1 MLPIFRIL
9 PVGGVLLA
17 ITLLALALN
26 PPASM
31 HANLTPGVVP
41 MRGAMIEQSAHPE
54 WRQFLLLA
62 AIRRTDELNR
72 LRELPDTAVRIDD
85 APAPPAATAAPA
97 EPKLTVLPTERND
110 TDPDADDTTGSI
122 MQPPAATIPIDI
134 GEPSAFEL
142 PVATPEEKPPVI
154 RTPLR
159 LKSDNENRLTGG
171 PRTRRAKAAIGL
183 EPPGP
188 LDPYRTIF
196 SDQKAKQQQP
206 ATR

>member
-31 HANLTPGVVP
+31 HAHLTPGVVP
-41 MRGAMIEQSAHPE
+41 MRGAMTEQSAHPE

-72 LRELPDTAVRIDD
+72 LRELPDTAVRAASARTDE
-85 APAPPAATAAPA
+85 APAAPA
-97 EPKLTVLPTERND
+97 APKLAVLPTERND
-110 TDPDADDTTGSI
+110 TDPDADDATGSI

-159 LKSDNENRLTGG
+159 VKSDNENRVSG
-171 PRTRRAKAAIGL
+171 PRTRRAKAAIRL

-188 LDPYRTIF
+188 LDPYRTIL
-196 SDQKAKQQQP
+196 SDQKANQP
-206 ATR
+206 PAATR

>member
-31 HANLTPGVVP
+31 HARLTPGVVP

-72 LRELPDTAVRIDD
+72 LRELPDTAIRIDD
-85 APAPPAATAAPA
+85 ASVATAAPA
-97 EPKLTVLPTERND
+97 APKLAVLPTERND
-110 TDPDADDTTGSI
+110 TDPDADDATGAI
-122 MQPPAATIPIDI
+122 LQPPAATIPIDI

-142 PVATPEEKPPVI
+142 LVATPEEKPPVI

-159 LKSDNENRLTGG
+159 LKSDNENRPSGG
-171 PRTRRAKAAIGL
+171 PRRAKAA
-183 EPPGP
+183 PPGP
-188 LDPYRTIF
+188 LGPYRAIF
-196 SDQKAKQQQP
+196 SGQKTKQ
-206 ATR
+206 

>member
-26 PPASM
+26 PLASM
-31 HANLTPGVVP
+31 HAHLTPGVVP

-85 APAPPAATAAPA
+85 APAATAAPA
-97 EPKLTVLPTERND
+97 GPKLAVLPTERND

-122 MQPPAATIPIDI
+122 IQPPAATIPIDI

-159 LKSDNENRLTGG
+159 LKSDNENRPSGG
-171 PRTRRAKAAIGL
+171 PRRAKAA
-183 EPPGP
+183 PHGP
-188 LDPYRTIF
+188 LGPLGPYRTIF
-196 SDQKAKQQQP
+196 SDQKTKQ
-206 ATR
+206 

>member
-31 HANLTPGVVP
+31 HAHLTPGAVP

-72 LRELPDTAVRIDD
+72 LRELPDTAIRIDD
-85 APAPPAATAAPA
+85 ASVATAAPA
-97 EPKLTVLPTERND
+97 APKLAVLPTERND
-110 TDPDADDTTGSI
+110 TDPDTDDATGSI
-122 MQPPAATIPIDI
+122 LQPPAATIPIDI

-154 RTPLR
+154 MTPLR
-159 LKSDNENRLTGG
+159 LKSDNENRPSGG
-171 PRTRRAKAAIGL
+171 PRPRRAKAAIGL

-188 LDPYRTIF
+188 LDYRTIF
-196 SDQKAKQQQP
+196 SDQKTKQ
-206 ATR
+206 

>member
-31 HANLTPGVVP
+31 HAHLTPGVVP

-62 AIRRTDELNR
+62 AIRRTDELAR
-72 LRELPDTAVRIDD
+72 LRELPDTAVRIDN
-85 APAPPAATAAPA
+85 APAATVAPA
-97 EPKLTVLPTERND
+97 EPKLAVLPTGHNE
-110 TDPDADDTTGSI
+110 TDPDRDDTTGSI
-122 MQPPAATIPIDI
+122 LQPPAATIPIDI
-134 GEPSAFEL
+134 GESSAFEL

-159 LKSDNENRLTGG
+159 LRSDNENRRSGG
-171 PRTRRAKAAIGL
+171 PRRAKAAPL
-183 EPPGP
+183 GP
-188 LDPYRTIF
+188 LDYRTIF
-196 SDQKAKQQQP
+196 SDQKARQQQP
-206 ATR
+206 AAR

>member
-31 HANLTPGVVP
+31 HAHLTPGVVP

-85 APAPPAATAAPA
+85 APAATAAPA
-97 EPKLTVLPTERND
+97 GPKLAVLPTQRND
-110 TDPDADDTTGSI
+110 TNPDADDTTGSI
-122 MQPPAATIPIDI
+122 IQPPAATIPIDI

-154 RTPLR
+154 MTPLR
-159 LKSDNENRLTGG
+159 LKSDNENRASG
-171 PRTRRAKAAIGL
+171 PHRAKAA
-183 EPPGP
+183 PPGP
-188 LDPYRTIF
+188 LDYRTIF
-196 SDQKAKQQQP
+196 SGQKTKQ
-206 ATR
+206 

>member
-31 HANLTPGVVP
+31 HSHLTPGVVP

-62 AIRRTDELNR
+62 AIRRTDELAR
-72 LRELPDTAVRIDD
+72 LRKLPDSAIH
-85 APAPPAATAAPA
+85 AAPA
-97 EPKLTVLPTERND
+97 RADEAPAAPTEPKIAVLPTERND
-110 TDPDADDTTGSI
+110 TDPDAVDTTGSI

-142 PVATPEEKPPVI
+142 PVALPEEKPPVI

-159 LKSDNENRLTGG
+159 VKSDNENRDPSSSNR
-171 PRTRRAKAAIGL
+171 PRAGKAAASGR
-183 EPPGP
+183 
-188 LDPYRTIF
+188 DDR
-196 SDQKAKQQQP
+196 
-206 ATR
+206 

>member
-31 HANLTPGVVP
+31 HSHLTPGAVP

-62 AIRRTDELNR
+62 AIRRTDE
-72 LRELPDTAVRIDD
+72 
-85 APAPPAATAAPA
+85 APAAPA
-97 EPKLTVLPTERND
+97 EPKLAVLPTERND
-110 TDPDADDTTGSI
+110 TDPDAVDTTGSI

-134 GEPSAFEL
+134 GAPSAFEL
-142 PVATPEEKPPVI
+142 PVAVPEEKPPVI

-159 LKSDNENRLTGG
+159 LKSDNENRNPSSTNR
-171 PRTRRAKAAIGL
+171 PRASTAAA
-183 EPPGP
+183 PGRN
-188 LDPYRTIF
+188 DR
-196 SDQKAKQQQP
+196 
-206 ATR
+206 

>member
-31 HANLTPGVVP
+31 HANLSPGAMP

-72 LRELPDTAVRIDD
+72 LRELPDTAIHAAPARIDE
-85 APAPPAATAAPA
+85 APAAPA
-97 EPKLTVLPTERND
+97 EPKLAVLPTERND

-134 GEPSAFEL
+134 GETSAFEL

-159 LKSDNENRLTGG
+159 IKSDNGNRVSG
-171 PRTRRAKAAIGL
+171 PRSRRAKSAIRL
-183 EPPGP
+183 EPPSP
-188 LDPYRTIF
+188 LDPMRTIF
-196 SDQKAKQQQP
+196 GDQKAKQQP